1 MNVDDI
7 PIETLDLNVDIEVP
21 KGLDGLASSDRY
33 YLEAKRAEKSKKK
46 SRRYDSMWNETK
58 SFIHSSRLYKR
69 SLGKKCFS
77 LQMHLPLQTLISGN
91 KVNIHIQENR

>member
-46 SRRYDSMWNETK
+46 SRRYDSMWNEII

-77 LQMHLPLQTLISGN
+77 LQMFSFALADID
-91 KVNIHIQENR
+91 